1 MTALGNMLDSLS
13 SVISTQKDA
22 TFAFRRV
29 SSFFKPAEGQHTAS
43 DCRALEAALNSL
55 MALIEN
61 ENDANL
67 ALERISDMIVSSAAN
82 PVTSQESGSSQ
93 QATYSSSSS
102 SSSSST
108 SSAALSLPRA
118 AHTQQ
123 AAAPTI
129 ALQPSPAQPPDQPT
143 ASPHVLIA
151 TWNLTCG
158 ERLPHEMAQL
168 VGPYQDSSCAVLS
181 LLIKHG
187 GYNHSP
193 GLDKSRNGIPLV
205 REMNYYDY
213 SGNARSMVVQR
224 EITRDQNGCSINIPY
239 VTCHQYFHLYNS
251 MLHIRPCNIRAI
263 LRELLAQL
271 QPAIANRAAVQKW
284 YESLPVDDERVAC
297 NPRHS
302 NFLTVLR
309 SLEHF
314 IAIAF
319 ESNRLQR
326 IRLE

>member
-1 MTALGNMLDSLS
+1 MPALGEMLDSLCQ
-13 SVISTQKDA
+13 VVSTKEHA

-29 SSFFKPAEGQHTAS
+29 SSFFKPTEGQHTAS
-43 DCRALEAALNSL
+43 DFRALEAALNGL
-55 MALIEN
+55 MALIQN

-67 ALERISDMIVSSAAN
+67 ALERISNMIVSFAAN
-82 PVTSQESGSSQ
+82 PVTSQESDSSQ
-93 QATYSSSSS
+93 QATSSSPSSSSS
-102 SSSSST
+102 S
-108 SSAALSLPRA
+108 AASSLPQS

-123 AAAPTI
+123 AAAPTTV
-129 ALQPSPAQPPDQPT
+129 LQPSSAQPSEQPT
-143 ASPHVLIA
+143 TSPHVLIA

-158 ERLPHEMAQL
+158 ERLPYEMAQL

-193 GLDKSRNGIPLV
+193 GLDRSRNGIPLV
-205 REMNYYDY
+205 QELNYYDY

-251 MLHIRPCNIRAI
+251 MLHIRPNNIRGI
-263 LRELLAQL
+263 LNELLAEL
-271 QPAIANRAAVQKW
+271 QPAIVNRAAVQKW
-284 YESLPVDDERVAC
+284 YECLPADDERVAC

-319 ESNRLQR
+319 KRNRLQL